1 MGGTIVHG
9 LYTWN
14 ASANILLR
22 ELGDGDPT
30 RMTGFQARFAAPVR
44 PGANLVVRM
53 WRMDDE
59 VGGVEDIR
67 FVTEADGK
75 VVLSDGRAFIKRA
88 T

>member
-22 ELGDGDPT
+22 EFGDGDPA
-30 RMTGFQARFAAPVR
+30 RMTEFQARFAAPVR

-53 WRMDDE
+53 WKMEELDGMDE
-59 VGGVEDIR
+59 IR
-67 FVTEADGK
+67 FVTEVNNK
-75 VVLSDGRAFIKRA
+75 PVLSNGRALIKRIA
-88 T
+88 